1 VLLSK
6 LKSVGLDTSAA
17 EWFRS
22 YLCNREQVVS
32 VNNSF
37 SDSRPIRI
45 GVPQGS
51 ILGPLLFLVYV
62 NDFQHCIKHCKV
74 ILYADDT
81 LIYVSA
87 KTANEVETFLNE
99 DLQSVAEWL
108 SSNLLTLNCEKSK
121 LLLFGSKQRLK
132 SFNSISIKVNNQ
144 AVGRVNSLKYLGV
157 TFNEDLSW
165 SDHIENII
173 SKTNQRLGLL
183 KRIKHLLPTDS
194 RLTLFSCLV
203 LPLFD
208 YGDVIWGDKNNISL
222 MNDLQV
228 QQSKA
233 AKIILNKPISFSS
246 TEALSTLK
254 WKRLSERRRAH
265 RCILI
270 FKCLNNHINFDFNLV
285 YNSSIHN
292 YNTRQ
297 SCFLHLP
304 KTRTNWGKHKVTY
317 HAVYDYNNLE
327 SDCQNAQTISQFKS
341 KVFDR
346 RP

>member
-1 VLLSK
+1 MTK
-6 LKSVGLDTSAA
+6 
-17 EWFRS
+17 
-22 YLCNREQVVS
+22 
-32 VNNSF
+32 
-37 SDSRPIRI
+37 I
-45 GVPQGS
+45 
-51 ILGPLLFLVYV
+51 
-62 NDFQHCIKHCKV
+62 
-74 ILYADDT
+74 
-81 LIYVSA
+81 
-87 KTANEVETFLNE
+87 
-99 DLQSVAEWL
+99 
-108 SSNLLTLNCEKSK
+108 
-121 LLLFGSKQRLK
+121 
-132 SFNSISIKVNNQ
+132 
-144 AVGRVNSLKYLGV
+144 
-157 TFNEDLSW
+157 
-165 SDHIENII
+165 
-173 SKTNQRLGLL
+173 
-183 KRIKHLLPTDS
+183 
-194 RLTLFSCLV
+194 
-203 LPLFD
+203 
-208 YGDVIWGDKNNISL
+208 NISL